1 MINLKDS
8 IECNRLDDKQL
19 NYIFELTYIKRT
31 MMQKYKN
38 NRFSFIS
45 GPILTHKTRWD
56 AAGFMRFVRLIG
68 LEPTQPELPDPKS
81 GASTNFA
88 TGAWFAFSSDRVRL
102 GKTNN
107 TRFPLSLR
115 YHCGCKGS
123 NFLVN
128 SSNR

>member
-88 TGAWFAFSSDRVRL
+88 TGAWLLTA
-102 GKTNN
+102 KM
-107 TRFPLSLR
+107 
-115 YHCGCKGS
+115 GCASG
-123 NFLVN
+123 
-128 SSNR
+128 

>member
-45 GPILTHKTRWD
+45 GPILAHKP
-56 AAGFMRFVRLIG
+56 AGIQRVFVFTVRLIG

-88 TGAWFAFSSDRVRL
+88 TGAEF
-102 GKTNN
+102 
-107 TRFPLSLR
+107 
-115 YHCGCKGS
+115 GCKDRTFFS
-123 NFLVN
+123 VN
-128 SSNR
+128 R